1 MRGTASPFAYVANL
15 ATSLLVVS
23 MATLGPM
30 AAPGAVRQLE
40 AGSSAVDSPLA
51 NPTANRPTPADV
63 YGAGSPCVPAGGDDW
78 AACNRIF
85 LAAINAAQV
94 SEHRRGFTLPS
105 NFLSLTPAQQMFV
118 WVNLERISRGV
129 PPLVGLSPY
138 LSEATTR
145 AAKTGTYV
153 RFQSSYGPV
162 KVAVSPQ
169 TGNYAWSGF
178 QAGGSGLA
186 MAAGA
191 VFLWM
196 YQDGW
201 AGAGGVFGG
210 TANGS
215 CTSPKAAG
223 CWRDRD
229 NLLGVSTGLACSD
242 CIAGAASAPVF
253 LTTWS
258 FLLVRPVHF
267 PAPVNFTWDTNVLP
281 YLPPGY
287 ERVAAVHREPVVPRV
302 PQRSWS
308 SKGNAHEFEPAVL

>member
-1 MRGTASPFAYVANL
+1 VSGKASPFADVAN
-15 ATSLLVVS
+15 TVMGLLVVP
-23 MATLGPM
+23 MATLASV
-30 AAPGAVRQLE
+30 AAPGAVRQLQ
-40 AGSSAVDSPLA
+40 AAPSVVDSPLA
-51 NPTANRPTPADV
+51 NPTVNRPTPADV
-63 YGAGSPCVPAGGDDW
+63 YGAGSPCVPAGGDRW
-78 AACNRIF
+78 VACNRIF

-105 NFLSLTPAQQMFV
+105 NFLTLSSAQQMFV

-169 TGNYAWSGF
+169 TGNYAWSTS
-178 QAGGSGLA
+178 QAAGSGMA

-191 VFLWM
+191 VFGWM

-201 AGAGGVFGG
+201 GGAGGAFGG
-210 TANGS
+210 TSNGS

-229 NLLGVSTGLACSD
+229 DLLGLATGLACKD

-253 LTTWS
+253 FTTWS
-258 FLLVRPVHF
+258 LLLVRPAHF
-267 PAPVNFTWDTNVLP
+267 PAPINFTWDTGVLP

-287 ERVAAVHREPVVPRV
+287 ERVRAV
-302 PQRSWS
+302 
-308 SKGNAHEFEPAVL
+308 